1 MVIENFTPL
10 PALIGGGLIGSAAA
24 LLMLFNGKIAGISG
38 ITKGILGECPTP
50 QERFWRVAFIAGLI
64 LGGAGMVFAMP
75 TLTAQPLQLN
85 PTQMAIGGLL
95 VGLGTAM
102 GNGCTSGHG
111 ICGLAR
117 RSPRSLGSVI
127 TFMAVG
133 FGVMFVMNHLMGV
146 ARF

>member
-1 MVIENFTPL
+1 MVIENFTPI

-50 QERFWRVAFIAGLI
+50 QERFWRIAFSLGLV
-64 LGGAGMVFAMP
+64 LGGAAMVYALP
-75 TLTAQPLQLN
+75 AATALSLKLN
-85 PTQMAIGGLL
+85 PAQMAIGGLL

-117 RSPRSLGSVI
+117 RSQRSLGSVI
-127 TFMAVG
+127 TFITVG
-133 FGVMFVMNHLMGV
+133 MVVMFVMSHLIGV

>member
-64 LGGAGMVFAMP
+64 LGGAGMVFVMP

-85 PTQMAIGGLL
+85 PAQMAIGGLL

-133 FGVMFVMNHLMGV
+133 FVVMFVMNHLMGV